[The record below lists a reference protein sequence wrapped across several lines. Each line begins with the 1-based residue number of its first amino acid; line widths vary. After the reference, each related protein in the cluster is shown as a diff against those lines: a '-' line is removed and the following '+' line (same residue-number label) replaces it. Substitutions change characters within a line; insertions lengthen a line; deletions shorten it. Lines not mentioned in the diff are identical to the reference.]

1 MRCSPTRSIWCS
13 TIRRRFRSLVA
24 VALLIGALLPVP
36 APATLQTDPLALYRT
51 MKRAFD
57 RGNQNG
63 WHFADEI
70 YYFSTVLDAGRAYEL
85 VRQDDPDNGVLAGY
99 ALDLATRLHYNPLT
113 NRDAAL
119 WYVRAAAQANL
130 NNPVFGAR
138 AQALLAKLDAET
150 NDPARLARDAVADA
164 AANVTAYPNDA
175 EALVEYVDANMRAY
189 LITKDVAYRSQ
200 ALLSAAQAAFPIGQV
215 PDDGSSVLW
224 AAARDARDGKDGF
237 SDTDRQA
244 ARVMFSHKASAHATA
259 TIGRVLSHNAY
270 LVITAPADEYFGHT
284 KLSPIGVRNELT
296 RIDKYLDAGWGDRMT
311 QDALWVM
318 DSLDDWQHQYPRDY
332 ELPRL
337 LLHEYKTLGRLDTP
351 EAIKARAEVLREL
364 TIDYNAS
371 PEARELLPVS

>member
-1 MRCSPTRSIWCS
+1 MRS
-13 TIRRRFRSLVA
+13 
-24 VALLIGALLPVP
+24 
-36 APATLQTDPLALYRT
+36 
-51 MKRAFD
+51 AFD

-119 WYVRAAAQANL
+119 WYIRAAAQANL
-130 NNPVFGAR
+130 NNPAFGAR

-150 NDPARLARDAVADA
+150 NDPQRLAHDAVADA

-175 EALVEYVDANMRAY
+175 EALIEYVDANMRAY
-189 LITKDVAYRSQ
+189 LITNDAAYRSQ
-200 ALLSAAQAAFPIGQV
+200 ALLSASQATFPIGQV
-215 PDDGSSVLW
+215 PDDGSSILW
-224 AAARDARDGKDGF
+224 TAARDARDGKDGF
-237 SDTDRQA
+237 TDIDRQA
-244 ARVMFSHKASAHATA
+244 ARVMFSHKASAHGTT

-270 LVITAPADEYFGHT
+270 VVITAPADEYFGHT
-284 KLSPIGVRNELT
+284 KLSPIGVRNELI

-311 QDALWVM
+311 QDALYVM

-337 LLHEYKTLGRLDTP
+337 LLQEYKTLGRLDTP
-351 EAIKARAEVLREL
+351 EAIRARAEVLREL
-364 TIDYNAS
+364 TIDYNSS
-371 PEARELLPVS
+371 PEARTLLPVS